1 MASIRKVIR
10 CQSSQHLQNPK
21 LEYPKSMTDPNQ
33 HTVSPNL
40 QRSKR
45 YATIALVVAV
55 LAWIAL
61 MIVAKLLPDY
71 VWLIH
76 ILMLS
81 AEAGVV
87 GGLADWYAITVLFRN
102 PFGQFPIPKFLRDHT
117 EIIPR
122 NKARIAESMGRFVQ
136 ENFLSPQVVEKS
148 LAETDLSLAVGK
160 WLANPHNNAQ
170 VTQVIQQTVPKI
182 FEFVGQEQIGRF
194 IQSNSVQWVKNTQVN
209 HLASEMLRAVLEN
222 DFHQDVLQRGL
233 DLAHDWMLQHP
244 EQTRDLSRQLFKEL
258 GVWKLAK
265 GASWIGIDVQQRTI
279 DSLVNRVESMLA
291 DHEHPWRRKIE
302 DMAQQLMEQLADNHS
317 VASQRLNS
325 TKDAMLDSPQM
336 LNFISGA
343 VVILCDAIRSD
354 LEKPNSGI
362 AQNLRVAIQQ
372 IGENIVSNIAVRQL
386 LNEKMSEIAINLSDQ
401 YSEKV
406 IRFISERIHE
416 WDSRDMINKIENE
429 VGGDL
434 HMIRVN
440 GVVVGGFIGLALGI
454 IRACVEWLL

>member
-1 MASIRKVIR
+1 MI
-10 CQSSQHLQNPK
+10 
-21 LEYPKSMTDPNQ
+21 
-33 HTVSPNL
+33 
-40 QRSKR
+40 
-45 YATIALVVAV
+45 AV
-55 LAWIAL
+55 LAWLAL
-61 MIVAKLLPDY
+61 MLTAKLLPEY
-71 VWLIH
+71 TWLIH

-81 AEAGVV
+81 AKAGVV

-102 PFGQFPIPKFLRDHT
+102 PFGKMPIPKFLRDHT

-122 NKARIAESMGRFVQ
+122 NKDRIAESMGRFVQ
-136 ENFLSPQVVEKS
+136 ENFLSPQVVQKS
-148 LAETDLSLAVGK
+148 LHSTDLSLAVGK
-160 WLANPHNNAQ
+160 WLANPQNNAQ

-194 IQSNSVQWVKNTQVN
+194 IQSNSVQWVRNTQVN

-233 DLAHDWMLQHP
+233 DLAHDWMLKHP
-244 EQTRDLSRQLFKEL
+244 EKSRELTRQLFKEL

-279 DSLVNRVESMLA
+279 DSLLQRVESMLA
-291 DHEHPWRRKIE
+291 DPEHPWRQKIE
-302 DMAQQLMEQLADNHS
+302 DAGQQLMLQLADNNS
-317 VASQRLNS
+317 SASLRLND
-325 TKDAMLDSPQM
+325 TKNALLDSPQV

-343 VVILCDAIRSD
+343 VVILCNAIKEDLQKSD
-354 LEKPNSGI
+354 SGI
-362 AQNLRVAIQQ
+362 AQNLRIAIQQ
-372 IGENIVSNIAVRQL
+372 VGENIIANTAVRQL
-386 LNEKMSEIAINLSDQ
+386 LNEKMSTIAVNLSDQ

-416 WDSRDMINKIENE
+416 WDSREMIGKIENE

-440 GVVVGGFIGLALGI
+440 GVVVGAFIGLGLGI
-454 IRACVEWLL
+454 IRALVELI

>member
-1 MASIRKVIR
+1 MQTERI
-10 CQSSQHLQNPK
+10 
-21 LEYPKSMTDPNQ
+21 
-33 HTVSPNL
+33 SPSL

-45 YATIALVVAV
+45 FATIALVVAV
-55 LAWIAL
+55 LTWLAL
-61 MIVAKLLPDY
+61 MVAAKLLPEY

-102 PFGQFPIPKFLRDHT
+102 PFGRLSIPKFLRDHT

-136 ENFLSPQVVEKS
+136 ENFLSPQIVQRS
-148 LAETDLSLAVGK
+148 LDSTDLSLAAGR
-160 WLANPHNNAQ
+160 WLANPQNNAQ

-182 FEFVGQEQIGRF
+182 FEFVGQEQIAGF
-194 IQSNSVQWVKNTQVN
+194 IQSNSVQWVKNTQIN
-209 HLASEMLRAVLEN
+209 TLASEMLHAVLDN

-233 DLAHDWMLQHP
+233 DVVHAWMTSHP
-244 EQTRDLSRQLFKEL
+244 EQTRELTRNLFKEM

-265 GASWIGIDVQQRTI
+265 GASWIGIDVQQRSI
-279 DSLVNRVESMLA
+279 DSVIGRVEAMLA
-291 DHEHPWRRKIE
+291 DPDHPWRLKIE
-302 DMAQQLMEQLADNHS
+302 SMGHSWMLQLADNDS
-317 VASQRLNS
+317 EASQRLNE
-325 TKDAMLDSPQM
+325 TKDALLDSPQV

-343 VVILCDAIRSD
+343 VVILCDAIKAD
-354 LEKPNSGI
+354 LQKPDSGI
-362 AQNLRVAIQQ
+362 AENLRIAIQQ
-372 IGENIVSNIAVRQL
+372 VGENIISNASVRELLNKRLSSIAVD
-386 LNEKMSEIAINLSDQ
+386 LSDQ

-416 WDSRDMINKIENE
+416 WDSSEMIDKIENE

-440 GVVVGGFIGLALGI
+440 GVVVGACIGLVLGI
-454 IRACVEWLL
+454 IRAAVEHLI

>member
-1 MASIRKVIR
+1 MQTERI
-10 CQSSQHLQNPK
+10 
-21 LEYPKSMTDPNQ
+21 
-33 HTVSPNL
+33 SPSL

-45 YATIALVVAV
+45 FATIALVVAV
-55 LAWIAL
+55 LIWLAL
-61 MIVAKLLPDY
+61 MVAAKLLPEY

-102 PFGQFPIPKFLRDHT
+102 PFGRLPIPKFLRDHT

-122 NKARIAESMGRFVQ
+122 NKGRIAESMGRFVQ
-136 ENFLSPQVVEKS
+136 ENFLSPQIVQRS
-148 LAETDLSLAVGK
+148 LDSTDLSLAAGR
-160 WLANPHNNAQ
+160 WLANPQNNAQ

-182 FEFVGQEQIGRF
+182 FEFVGQEQIAGF
-194 IQSNSVQWVKNTQVN
+194 IQSNSVQWVKNTQIN
-209 HLASEMLRAVLEN
+209 TLASEMLHAVLDN

-233 DLAHDWMLQHP
+233 DVVHAWMTSHP
-244 EQTRDLSRQLFKEL
+244 EQTRELTRNLFKEM

-265 GASWIGIDVQQRTI
+265 GASWIGIDVQQRSI
-279 DSLVNRVESMLA
+279 DSVIGRVEAMLA
-291 DHEHPWRRKIE
+291 DPDHPWRLKIE
-302 DMAQQLMEQLADNHS
+302 NMGHSWMLQLADNDS
-317 VASQRLNS
+317 EASQRLNE
-325 TKDAMLDSPQM
+325 TKDALLDSPQV

-343 VVILCDAIRSD
+343 VVILCDAIKAD
-354 LEKPNSGI
+354 LQKPDSGI
-362 AQNLRVAIQQ
+362 AENLRIAIQQ
-372 IGENIVSNIAVRQL
+372 VGENIISNASVRELLNKRLSSIAVD
-386 LNEKMSEIAINLSDQ
+386 LSDQ

-416 WDSRDMINKIENE
+416 WDSSEMIDKIENE

-440 GVVVGGFIGLALGI
+440 GVVVGACIGLVLGI
-454 IRACVEWLL
+454 IRAAVEHLI

>member
-1 MASIRKVIR
+1 M
-10 CQSSQHLQNPK
+10 NPTE
-21 LEYPKSMTDPNQ
+21 EYT
-33 HTVSPNL
+33 SPNL
-40 QRSKR
+40 NKSKR
-45 YATIALVVAV
+45 YAMTALISAV

-61 MIVAKLLPDY
+61 MIAAKLLPDY

-102 PFGQFPIPKFLRDHT
+102 PFGKIPIPPFLKNHT

-136 ENFLSPQVVEKS
+136 ENFLSPQIVEQS
-148 LAETDLSLAVGK
+148 LARTDISLAVGQ
-160 WLANPHNNAQ
+160 WLANPKNNTQ
-170 VTQVIQQTVPKI
+170 VTQVIQQTVPKL
-182 FEFVGQEQIGRF
+182 FDFFGQDQVGRF
-194 IQSNSVQWVKNTQVN
+194 IQNNSVQWVRNTQVN

-233 DLAHDWMLQHP
+233 DLAHEWVIHHP
-244 EQTRDLSRQLFKEL
+244 EQTRELTRTLFKEL
-258 GVWKLAK
+258 GVWRLAK

-279 DSLVNRVESMLA
+279 DSLVERVESMLA
-291 DHEHPWRRKIE
+291 DPEHPWRQKIE
-302 DMAQQLMEQLADNHS
+302 QVAREMMVQLADGES
-317 VASQRLNS
+317 SASQRLND
-325 TKDAMLDSPQM
+325 TKNALLNSPQV

-343 VVILCDAIRSD
+343 VVILCNAIRDD
-354 LEKPNSGI
+354 LLKPDSGI
-362 AQNLRVAIQQ
+362 AENLRVAIQQ
-372 IGENIVSNIAVRQL
+372 VGQNIVSNPSIREL
-386 LNEKMSEIAINLSDQ
+386 LNEKMSGIAVNLSDQ

-406 IRFISERIHE
+406 ILFISERIHE
-416 WDSRDMINKIENE
+416 WDSREMIAKIENE

-440 GVVVGGFIGLALGI
+440 GVVVGAFIGLILGI
-454 IRACVEWLL
+454 IRAMVEFLL

>member
-1 MASIRKVIR
+1 MQTERI
-10 CQSSQHLQNPK
+10 
-21 LEYPKSMTDPNQ
+21 
-33 HTVSPNL
+33 SPSL

-45 YATIALVVAV
+45 FATIALVVAV
-55 LAWIAL
+55 LIWLAL
-61 MIVAKLLPDY
+61 MVAAKLLPEY

-102 PFGQFPIPKFLRDHT
+102 PFGRLPIPKFLRDHT

-136 ENFLSPQVVEKS
+136 ENFLSPQIVQRS
-148 LAETDLSLAVGK
+148 LDSTDLSLAAGR
-160 WLANPHNNAQ
+160 WLANPQNNAQ

-182 FEFVGQEQIGRF
+182 FEFVGQEQIAGF
-194 IQSNSVQWVKNTQVN
+194 IQSNSVQWVKNTQIN
-209 HLASEMLRAVLEN
+209 TLASEMLHAVLDN

-233 DLAHDWMLQHP
+233 DMVHAWMTSHP
-244 EQTRDLSRQLFKEL
+244 EQTRELTRNLFKEM

-265 GASWIGIDVQQRTI
+265 GASWIGIDVQQRSI
-279 DSLVNRVESMLA
+279 DSVIGRVEAMLA
-291 DHEHPWRRKIE
+291 DPDHPWRLKIE
-302 DMAQQLMEQLADNHS
+302 NMGHSWMLQLADNDS
-317 VASQRLNS
+317 EASQRLNE
-325 TKDAMLDSPQM
+325 TKDALLDSPQV

-343 VVILCDAIRSD
+343 VVILCDAIKAD
-354 LEKPNSGI
+354 LQKPDSGI
-362 AQNLRVAIQQ
+362 AENLRIAIQQ
-372 IGENIVSNIAVRQL
+372 VGENIISNASVRELLNKRLSSIAVD
-386 LNEKMSEIAINLSDQ
+386 LSDQ

-416 WDSRDMINKIENE
+416 WDSSEMIDKIENE

-440 GVVVGGFIGLALGI
+440 GVVVGACIGLVLGI
-454 IRACVEWLL
+454 IRAAVEHLI

>member
-1 MASIRKVIR
+1 MNTASDHTLAT
-10 CQSSQHLQNPK
+10 SSQH
-21 LEYPKSMTDPNQ
+21 T
-33 HTVSPNL
+33 SPSL

-45 YATIALVVAV
+45 FATIALVIAVVAW
-55 LAWIAL
+55 LAL
-61 MIVAKLLPDY
+61 MLTAKLLPEY
-71 VWLIH
+71 TWLIH

-102 PFGQFPIPKFLRDHT
+102 PFGKMPIPKFLRDHT

-122 NKARIAESMGRFVQ
+122 NKDRIAESMGRFVQ
-136 ENFLSPQVVEKS
+136 ENFLSPQVVQKS
-148 LAETDLSLAVGK
+148 LHSTDLSLAVGK
-160 WLANPHNNAQ
+160 WLANPQNNAQ
-170 VTQVIQQTVPKI
+170 VTQVIQQTVPNI

-194 IQSNSVQWVKNTQVN
+194 IQSNSVQWVRNTQVN

-233 DLAHDWMLQHP
+233 DLAHDWMLKHP
-244 EQTRDLSRQLFKEL
+244 EKSRELTRQLFKEL

-279 DSLVNRVESMLA
+279 DSLLQRVESMLA
-291 DHEHPWRRKIE
+291 DPEHPWRQKIE
-302 DMAQQLMEQLADNHS
+302 EAGQQLMLQLADNNS
-317 VASQRLNS
+317 SASLRLND
-325 TKDAMLDSPQM
+325 TKNALLDSPQV

-343 VVILCDAIRSD
+343 VVILCNAIKED
-354 LEKPNSGI
+354 LQKPDSGI

-372 IGENIVSNIAVRQL
+372 VGENIIANTAVRQL
-386 LNEKMSEIAINLSDQ
+386 LNEKMSTIAVNLSDQ

-416 WDSRDMINKIENE
+416 WDSREMIGKIENE

-440 GVVVGGFIGLALGI
+440 GVVVGAFIGLGLGI
-454 IRACVEWLL
+454 IRALVELI

>member
-1 MASIRKVIR
+1 MSTAEVETTPS
-10 CQSSQHLQNPK
+10 
-21 LEYPKSMTDPNQ
+21 
-33 HTVSPNL
+33 L

-45 YATIALVVAV
+45 LATIALIMAIVTW
-55 LAWIAL
+55 LIL
-61 MIVAKLLPDY
+61 MVVAKLLPEY

-76 ILMLS
+76 ILMLA

-102 PFGQFPIPKFLRDHT
+102 PFGKMPIPKFLLDHT

-136 ENFLSPQVVEKS
+136 ENFLSPQVVERS
-148 LAETDLSLAVGK
+148 LHRTDISLAVGQ
-160 WLANPHNNAQ
+160 WLAKAENNRQ

-194 IQSNSVQWVKNTQVN
+194 IQNNSVQWVRNTQIN
-209 HLASEMLRAVLEN
+209 TLASEMLRAVLEN
-222 DFHQDVLQRGL
+222 DFHQDVLQHGL
-233 DLAHDWMLQHP
+233 DLAHEWMLSHP
-244 EQTRDLSRQLFKEL
+244 EETRELTRRLFKEL
-258 GVWKLAK
+258 GVLKLAK

-279 DSLVNRVESMLA
+279 DSLIERVESMLA
-291 DHEHPWRRKIE
+291 DPEHPWRQQIE
-302 DMAQQLMEQLADNHS
+302 EIGHQLMLELADDES
-317 VASQRLNS
+317 SASHRLNS
-325 TKDAMLDSPQM
+325 SKDALLDSPQV

-343 VVILCDAIRSD
+343 VVILCDAIKAD
-354 LEKPNSGI
+354 LLKADSGI
-362 AQNLRVAIQQ
+362 AHNLRVAIQQ
-372 IGENIVSNIAVRQL
+372 VGENIISNQAVRDL
-386 LNEKMSEIAINLSDQ
+386 LNEKMTGIAINLSDQ

-416 WDSRDMINKIENE
+416 WDSREMIDKIENE

-440 GVVVGGFIGLALGI
+440 GVVVGAFIGLVLGI
-454 IRACVEWLL
+454 IRALVDLVL

>member
-1 MASIRKVIR
+1 MNTASDHTLAT
-10 CQSSQHLQNPK
+10 SSQH
-21 LEYPKSMTDPNQ
+21 T
-33 HTVSPNL
+33 SPSL

-45 YATIALVVAV
+45 FATIALVIAV
-55 LAWIAL
+55 VTWLAL
-61 MIVAKLLPDY
+61 MLTAKLLPEY
-71 VWLIH
+71 TWLIH

-102 PFGQFPIPKFLRDHT
+102 PFGKMPIPKFLRDHT

-122 NKARIAESMGRFVQ
+122 NKDRIAESMGRFVQ
-136 ENFLSPQVVEKS
+136 ENFLSPQVVQKS
-148 LAETDLSLAVGK
+148 LHSTDLSLAVGK
-160 WLANPHNNAQ
+160 WLANPQNNAQ

-194 IQSNSVQWVKNTQVN
+194 IQSNSVQWVRNTQVN
-209 HLASEMLRAVLEN
+209 LLASEMLRAVLEN

-233 DLAHDWMLQHP
+233 DLAHDWMLKHP
-244 EQTRDLSRQLFKEL
+244 EKSRELTRQLFKEL

-279 DSLVNRVESMLA
+279 DSLLQRVESMLA
-291 DHEHPWRRKIE
+291 DPEHPWRQKIE
-302 DMAQQLMEQLADNHS
+302 EAGQQLMLQLADNNS
-317 VASQRLNS
+317 SASLRLND
-325 TKDAMLDSPQM
+325 TKNALLDSPQV

-343 VVILCDAIRSD
+343 VVILCNAIKED
-354 LEKPNSGI
+354 LQKPDSGI

-372 IGENIVSNIAVRQL
+372 VGENIIANTAVRQL
-386 LNEKMSEIAINLSDQ
+386 LNEKMSTIAVNLSDQ

-416 WDSRDMINKIENE
+416 WDSREMIGKIENE

-440 GVVVGGFIGLALGI
+440 GVVVGAFIGLGLGI
-454 IRACVEWLL
+454 IRALVELI

>member
-1 MASIRKVIR
+1 MQTESI
-10 CQSSQHLQNPK
+10 
-21 LEYPKSMTDPNQ
+21 
-33 HTVSPNL
+33 SPSL

-45 YATIALVVAV
+45 FATIALVVAV
-55 LAWIAL
+55 LTWLAL
-61 MIVAKLLPDY
+61 MVAAKLLPEY

-102 PFGQFPIPKFLRDHT
+102 PFGRLPIPKFLRDHT
-117 EIIPR
+117 EIIPH

-136 ENFLSPQVVEKS
+136 ENFLSPQIVQRS
-148 LAETDLSLAVGK
+148 LDSTDLSLAAGR
-160 WLANPHNNAQ
+160 WLANPQNNAQ

-182 FEFVGQEQIGRF
+182 FEFVGQEQIAGF
-194 IQSNSVQWVKNTQVN
+194 IQSNSVQWVKNTQIN
-209 HLASEMLRAVLEN
+209 TLASEMLHAVLDN

-233 DLAHDWMLQHP
+233 DVVHAWMTSHP
-244 EQTRDLSRQLFKEL
+244 EQTRELTRNLFKEM

-265 GASWIGIDVQQRTI
+265 GASWIGIDVQQRSI
-279 DSLVNRVESMLA
+279 DSVIGRVEAMLA
-291 DHEHPWRRKIE
+291 DPDHPWRLKIE
-302 DMAQQLMEQLADNHS
+302 SMGHSWMLQLADNDS
-317 VASQRLNS
+317 EASQRLNE
-325 TKDAMLDSPQM
+325 TKDALLDSPQV

-343 VVILCDAIRSD
+343 VVILCDAIKAD
-354 LEKPNSGI
+354 LQKPDSGI
-362 AQNLRVAIQQ
+362 AENLRIAIQQ
-372 IGENIVSNIAVRQL
+372 VGENIISNASVRELLNKRLSSIAVD
-386 LNEKMSEIAINLSDQ
+386 LSDQ

-416 WDSRDMINKIENE
+416 WDSSEMIDKIENE

-440 GVVVGGFIGLALGI
+440 GVVVGACIGLVLGI
-454 IRACVEWLL
+454 IRAAVEHLI

>member
-1 MASIRKVIR
+1 MSTAEVETTPS
-10 CQSSQHLQNPK
+10 
-21 LEYPKSMTDPNQ
+21 
-33 HTVSPNL
+33 L

-45 YATIALVVAV
+45 LATIALIMAIVTW
-55 LAWIAL
+55 LIL
-61 MIVAKLLPDY
+61 MVVAKLLPEY

-76 ILMLS
+76 ILMLA

-102 PFGQFPIPKFLRDHT
+102 PFGKMPIPKFLLDHT

-136 ENFLSPQVVEKS
+136 ENFLSPQVVERS
-148 LAETDLSLAVGK
+148 LHRTDISLAVGQ
-160 WLANPHNNAQ
+160 WLAKAENNRQ

-194 IQSNSVQWVKNTQVN
+194 IQNNSMQWVRNTQIN
-209 HLASEMLRAVLEN
+209 TLASEMLRAVLEN
-222 DFHQDVLQRGL
+222 DFHQDVLQHGL
-233 DLAHDWMLQHP
+233 DLAHEWMLSHP
-244 EQTRDLSRQLFKEL
+244 EETRELTRRLFKEL
-258 GVWKLAK
+258 GVLKLAK

-279 DSLVNRVESMLA
+279 DSLIERVESMLA
-291 DHEHPWRRKIE
+291 DPEHPWRQQIE
-302 DMAQQLMEQLADNHS
+302 EIGHQLMLELADDES
-317 VASQRLNS
+317 SASHRLNS
-325 TKDAMLDSPQM
+325 SKDALLDSPQV

-343 VVILCDAIRSD
+343 VVILCDAIKAD
-354 LEKPNSGI
+354 LLKADSGI
-362 AQNLRVAIQQ
+362 AHNLRVAIQQ
-372 IGENIVSNIAVRQL
+372 VGENIISNQAVRDL
-386 LNEKMSEIAINLSDQ
+386 LNEKMSGIAINLSDQ

-416 WDSRDMINKIENE
+416 WDSREMIDKIENE

-440 GVVVGGFIGLALGI
+440 GVVVGAFIGLVLGI
-454 IRACVEWLL
+454 IRALVDLVL

>member
-1 MASIRKVIR
+1 
-10 CQSSQHLQNPK
+10 
-21 LEYPKSMTDPNQ
+21 MTTAGSVHHP
-33 HTVSPNL
+33 SL

-45 YATIALVVAV
+45 FATIALIMAVVTWLV
-55 LAWIAL
+55 L
-61 MIVAKLLPDY
+61 MVVAKLIPEY

-76 ILMLS
+76 ILMLG

-102 PFGQFPIPKFLRDHT
+102 PFGKMPIPKFMRDHT

-148 LAETDLSLAVGK
+148 LQSTDLSLAIGQ
-160 WLANPHNNAQ
+160 WLAKPENNAQ

-194 IQSNSVQWVKNTQVN
+194 IQNNSVQWVRNTQIN
-209 HLASEMLRAVLEN
+209 TLASEMLRAVLEN

-233 DLAHDWMLQHP
+233 DLAHEWVMSHP
-244 EQTRDLSRQLFKEL
+244 EETRQLTRTLFKEL

-279 DSLVNRVESMLA
+279 DSLVERVESMLA
-291 DHEHPWRRKIE
+291 DPQHPWRQKIE
-302 DMAQQLMEQLADNHS
+302 AMGQQLMLQLADDES
-317 VASQRLNS
+317 SASQRLNS
-325 TKDAMLDSPQM
+325 TKDALLDSPQV

-343 VVILCDAIRSD
+343 VVILCDAIKAD
-354 LEKPNSGI
+354 LLKADSGI

-372 IGENIVSNIAVRQL
+372 VGE
-386 LNEKMSEIAINLSDQ
+386 K
-401 YSEKV
+401 YH
-406 IRFISERIHE
+406 F
-416 WDSRDMINKIENE
+416 
-429 VGGDL
+429 
-434 HMIRVN
+434 
-440 GVVVGGFIGLALGI
+440 
-454 IRACVEWLL
+454 

>member
-1 MASIRKVIR
+1 MSTAEAETTPS
-10 CQSSQHLQNPK
+10 
-21 LEYPKSMTDPNQ
+21 
-33 HTVSPNL
+33 L

-45 YATIALVVAV
+45 LATIALIMAIVTW
-55 LAWIAL
+55 LIL
-61 MIVAKLLPDY
+61 MVVAKLLPEY

-76 ILMLS
+76 ILMLA

-102 PFGQFPIPKFLRDHT
+102 PFGKMPIPKFLLDHT

-136 ENFLSPQVVEKS
+136 ENFLSPQVVERS
-148 LAETDLSLAVGK
+148 LHSTDISLAVGQ
-160 WLANPHNNAQ
+160 WLAKAENNRQ

-194 IQSNSVQWVKNTQVN
+194 IQNNSVQWVRNTQIN
-209 HLASEMLRAVLEN
+209 TLASEMLRAVLEN

-233 DLAHDWMLQHP
+233 DLAHEWMLSHP
-244 EQTRDLSRQLFKEL
+244 EETRELTRRLFKEL
-258 GVWKLAK
+258 GVLKLAK

-279 DSLVNRVESMLA
+279 DSLIERVESMLA
-291 DHEHPWRRKIE
+291 DPEHPWRQQIE
-302 DMAQQLMEQLADNHS
+302 EIGHQLMLELADDES
-317 VASQRLNS
+317 SASHRLNS
-325 TKDAMLDSPQM
+325 SKDALLDSPQV

-343 VVILCDAIRSD
+343 VVILCDAIKAD
-354 LEKPNSGI
+354 LLKADSGI
-362 AQNLRVAIQQ
+362 AHNLRVAIQQ
-372 IGENIVSNIAVRQL
+372 VGENIISNQAVRDL
-386 LNEKMSEIAINLSDQ
+386 LNEKMSGIAINLSDQ

-416 WDSRDMINKIENE
+416 WDSREMIDKIENE

-440 GVVVGGFIGLALGI
+440 GVVVGAFIGLVLGI
-454 IRACVEWLL
+454 IRALVDLVL

>member
-1 MASIRKVIR
+1 MQTERI
-10 CQSSQHLQNPK
+10 
-21 LEYPKSMTDPNQ
+21 
-33 HTVSPNL
+33 SPSL

-45 YATIALVVAV
+45 FATIALVVAV
-55 LAWIAL
+55 LTWLAL
-61 MIVAKLLPDY
+61 MVAAKLLPEY

-102 PFGQFPIPKFLRDHT
+102 PFGRLPIPKFLRDHT

-136 ENFLSPQVVEKS
+136 ENFLSPQIVQRS
-148 LAETDLSLAVGK
+148 LDSIDLSLAAGR
-160 WLANPHNNAQ
+160 WLANPQNNVQ

-182 FEFVGQEQIGRF
+182 FEFVGQEQIAGF
-194 IQSNSVQWVKNTQVN
+194 IQSNSVQWVKNTQIN
-209 HLASEMLRAVLEN
+209 TLASEMLHAVLDN

-233 DLAHDWMLQHP
+233 DVVHAWMTSHP
-244 EQTRDLSRQLFKEL
+244 EQTRELTRNLFKEM

-265 GASWIGIDVQQRTI
+265 GASWIGIDVQQRSI
-279 DSLVNRVESMLA
+279 DSVIGRVEAMLA
-291 DHEHPWRRKIE
+291 DPDHPWRLKIE
-302 DMAQQLMEQLADNHS
+302 NMGHSWMLQLADNDS
-317 VASQRLNS
+317 EASQRLNE
-325 TKDAMLDSPQM
+325 TKDALLDSPQV

-343 VVILCDAIRSD
+343 VVILCDAIKAD
-354 LEKPNSGI
+354 LQKPDSGI
-362 AQNLRVAIQQ
+362 AENLRIAIQQ
-372 IGENIVSNIAVRQL
+372 VGENIISNASVRELLNKRLSGIAVD
-386 LNEKMSEIAINLSDQ
+386 LSDQ

-416 WDSRDMINKIENE
+416 WDSSEMIDKIENE

-440 GVVVGGFIGLALGI
+440 GVVVGACIGLVLGI
-454 IRACVEWLL
+454 IRAAVEHLI

>member
-1 MASIRKVIR
+1 MTTAEATTTPSL
-10 CQSSQHLQNPK
+10 QH
-21 LEYPKSMTDPNQ
+21 
-33 HTVSPNL
+33 
-40 QRSKR
+40 SKR
-45 YATIALVVAV
+45 FATIALIMAVATWLV
-55 LAWIAL
+55 L
-61 MIVAKLLPDY
+61 MVVAKLVPEY

-76 ILMLS
+76 ILMLG

-102 PFGQFPIPKFLRDHT
+102 PFGKMPIPKFMRDHT

-122 NKARIAESMGRFVQ
+122 NKARIAQSMGRFVQ

-148 LAETDLSLAVGK
+148 LQSTDLSLAVGQ
-160 WLANPHNNAQ
+160 WLAKPENNAQ

-194 IQSNSVQWVKNTQVN
+194 IQNNSVQWVRNTQIN
-209 HLASEMLRAVLEN
+209 TLASEMLRAVLEN
-222 DFHQDVLQRGL
+222 DFHQDLLQRGL
-233 DLAHDWMLQHP
+233 DLAHEWVMSHP
-244 EQTRDLSRQLFKEL
+244 EETRQLTRTLFKEL

-279 DSLVNRVESMLA
+279 DSLVERVESMLA
-291 DHEHPWRRKIE
+291 DPQHPWRQKIE
-302 DMAQQLMEQLADNHS
+302 DMGQQLMLQLADDES
-317 VASQRLNS
+317 SASSRLNS
-325 TKDAMLDSPQM
+325 TKDALLDSPQV

-343 VVILCDAIRSD
+343 VVILCDAIKAD
-354 LEKPNSGI
+354 LLKADSGI
-362 AQNLRVAIQQ
+362 AHNLRVAIQQ
-372 IGENIVSNIAVRQL
+372 VGENIISNPAVRQL
-386 LNEKMSEIAINLSDQ
+386 LNERMSGIAVNLSDQ

-416 WDSRDMINKIENE
+416 WDSREMIDKIENE

-440 GVVVGGFIGLALGI
+440 GVVVGAFIGLILGI
-454 IRACVEWLL
+454 IRALVDMVL